1 MHNQYLQ
8 DRSISRDWKEREFV
22 SQIKDYF
29 DRPIKKVLLIEYYF
43 DTDNKTYIVN
53 SSLTWQLLRTLFQNI
68 EMRNSSIIRRFI
80 SSVTFA

>member
-8 DRSISRDWKEREFV
+8 DRSISRDWKERDFV
-22 SQIKDYF
+22 SQIKDYI
-29 DRPIKKVLLIEYYF
+29 DSPIKKFLLIEYYF
-43 DTDNKTYIVN
+43 DTDYKTYIVN